1 MSKLLAQKDFLISV
15 QNNVDS
21 LYGLDAIFTIICIEP
36 KAEKDSKYS
45 AQEAMGVLS
54 SAIAKAIIK
63 ENDCYSFFDNKFY
76 ILTVLQN
83 KTVIKDFINSL
94 AAKVG
99 LIYGLEVYINA
110 GFAQYPY
117 DAMNIRD
124 IFTAVI
130 SSMDRVS
137 LKRYDFE
144 TGIISEKDPNYIL
157 GLELTKLLKNIK
169 DYSEIL
175 YKHSLF
181 VAKISFEL
189 AKKFKFAN
197 QAVKK
202 LIIASILH
210 DIGYTMVPKEIFLG
224 DTQLKIKN
232 AKTIK
237 LHPLLATRKIL
248 QDKHIFR
255 DTFDLIE
262 HHHEFLDGGGY
273 PFGLS
278 RVDLN
283 FESQIISLADTY
295 AVIYEQSKFS
305 IEAIIEFL
313 DARSGI
319 RWDETLVSA
328 FVEILSDESRREAL
342 HNINGDSLKDL
353 FEIK

>member
-1 MSKLLAQKDFLISV
+1 MSKLLAQKDFLRMIQNSV
-15 QNNVDS
+15 ES
-21 LYGLDAIFTIICIEP
+21 LYGLDALFTVICIEP
-36 KAEKDSKYS
+36 KAEEGSKYG
-45 AQEAMGVLS
+45 AKEAMGILS
-54 SAIAKAIIK
+54 AAIAKAIIK

-76 ILTVLQN
+76 ILTTLQR
-83 KTVIKDFINSL
+83 KVVIKDFINSL

-99 LIYGLEVYINA
+99 LVYGLEIYINA

-124 IFTAVI
+124 IFAAVI

-137 LKRYDFE
+137 LKRYEFE
-144 TGIISEKDPNYIL
+144 KSKKDSNYIL
-157 GLELTKLLKNIK
+157 GLELTNQLKNIK

-175 YKHSLF
+175 YNHSLF

-189 AKKFKFAN
+189 AKTFKFAN

-202 LIIASILH
+202 LVIASILH
-210 DIGYTMVPKEIFLG
+210 DIGYTMVSKAIFLG
-224 DTQLKIKN
+224 DKQLKMRNI
-232 AKTIK
+232 KTIK

-248 QDKHIFR
+248 QDKHMLR
-255 DTFDLIE
+255 DVFDLIE

-278 RVDLN
+278 RFDLN

-305 IEAIIEFL
+305 NKAIIEFL
-313 DARSGI
+313 EARAGI
-319 RWDETLVSA
+319 RWDANLVEA
-328 FVEILSDESRREAL
+328 FVEILNDENRREIL
-342 HNINGDSLKDL
+342 HNVNYDSLKD
-353 FEIK
+353 FFDIK